1 MLTKNQRGIVLL
13 HTDFKILTMLI
24 MERLNPY
31 VSEIVEEYYYSRFRK
46 GKLTI
51 DQVGTYNLSNS
62 KETL

>member
-1 MLTKNQRGIVLL
+1 
-13 HTDFKILTMLI
+13 

-46 GKLTI
+46 RKLTI